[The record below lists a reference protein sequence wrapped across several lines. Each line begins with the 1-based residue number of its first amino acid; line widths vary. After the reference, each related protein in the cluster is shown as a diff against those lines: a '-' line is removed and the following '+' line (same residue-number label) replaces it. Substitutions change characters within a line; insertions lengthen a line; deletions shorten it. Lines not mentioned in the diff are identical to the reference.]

1 MVFVFVN
8 LSEARVVIPRAV
20 PASVVPE
27 RVVLSVPRRE
37 IFSLPLVSRF
47 HCAVESAVP
56 LSGCNVVDVY
66 VGDLIYCGV
75 YEFTAVVSSVP
86 YDFGLSG
93 FLVNFDC
100 MVHGILKGFD
110 PGVDLHYF
118 V

>member
-1 MVFVFVN
+1 MMLVFVN
-8 LSEARVVIPRAV
+8 LPEVWVVVPRAV
-20 PASVVPE
+20 PTSVVPE
-27 RVVLSVPRRE
+27 QVVLSVPRGE

-66 VGDLIYCGV
+66 VGDFVYCGI
-75 YEFTAVVSSVP
+75 YEFTAVVSP
-86 YDFGLSG
+86 APHDFGLSG

-100 MVHGILKGFD
+100 MVHGVMKGFD
-110 PGVDLHYF
+110 PRVNLYYF